1 MPKLN
6 ALLIDDDYKFC
17 ETFKILSDNYFNLTI
32 THNSRDGLRALKNR
46 LPDVVLLDL
55 KLGRS
60 LNGLQILQQIKGMHP
75 DLPVIMITD
84 FADVAT
90 AVEAMK
96 LGALHYTSKSPNI
109 ETLKLIIERQ
119 MEQTT
124 WKMLYKEQCER
135 EFHTMVAEAPSMK
148 KVLRDIEKVAQT
160 NATVLIEG
168 ESGVGKEIAAREI
181 HRRSKSKDNPFVAVN
196 CSSLSPQLFE
206 SEFFGHEKGSFTGA
220 HEQTKGK
227 LELANNGAIF
237 LDEIGELPI
246 ESQAKI
252 LRAIE
257 DRTFLRLGGTETLSV
272 QVRIIAATNKKLID
286 LVAQKRFRE
295 DLYYRLNVVTI
306 TIPPLRERIEDIPIL
321 TDIYLKHFANAAK
334 RPALQFDEAALKK
347 IHSFHWPGNIRELRN
362 FIERLTVMHQNNEI
376 IGGDEIFLPNASHNA
391 AYPAWLFDRPYEDAK
406 HELLND
412 FRKVYF
418 QRALEKYSNNISE
431 TANALGINRSS
442 FHRMLKELELK

>member
-6 ALLIDDDYKFC
+6 ALLIDDDHRFC
-17 ETFKILSDNYFNLTI
+17 ETFKILSEEYFNLTI
-32 THNSRDGLRALKNR
+32 SHNSREGLHALKNGT
-46 LPDVVLLDL
+46 PDVVLLDL
-55 KLGRS
+55 KLGRTM
-60 LNGLQILQQIKGMHP
+60 NGLHILQQIKVLHP
-75 DLPVIMITD
+75 NLPVIMITD
-84 FADVAT
+84 FADVST

-109 ETLKLIIERQ
+109 ETLKLIIERH

-124 WKMLYKEQCER
+124 WKTLYQEQCDR
-135 EFHTMVAEAPSMK
+135 EYQTMVAEAPAMK
-148 KVLRDIEKVAQT
+148 KVLKDIEKVAQT
-160 NATVLIEG
+160 NTTLLIEG
-168 ESGVGKEIAAREI
+168 ESGVGKEVAAREI
-181 HRRSKSKDNPFVAVN
+181 HRRSKTKDNPFVPVN

-220 HEQTKGK
+220 HQQTKGK
-227 LELANNGAIF
+227 LELANKGTIF
-237 LDEIGELPI
+237 LDEIGELPL

-272 QVRIIAATNKKLID
+272 QVRIIAATNKKLTD
-286 LVAQKRFRE
+286 LVEQKQFRE

-321 TDIYLKHFANAAK
+321 TDIFLKHFANAAK
-334 RPALQFDEAALKK
+334 RPVLRFDESALKK
-347 IHSFHWPGNIRELRN
+347 IHSFPWPGNIRELRN
-362 FIERLTVMHQNNEI
+362 FIERLTVMHQGTEI
-376 IGGDEIFLPNASHNA
+376 IDADSVFLPDALHNA

-418 QRALEKYSNNISE
+418 QRALEKYGNNISE
-431 TANALGINRSS
+431 TATALGINRSS
-442 FHRMLKELELK
+442 FHRMLKELGI